1 MANGSSSI
9 SRVDLKPDRN
19 IHKKGSSSTS
29 AKIVKKANA
38 SACKTR
44 FPSRPRMRG
53 ARFGVVFAIYSSL
66 LPVPEIRICITENTN
81 VTKNTIVAMAEA

>member
-1 MANGSSSI
+1 MAKGSSSI
-9 SRVDLKPDRN
+9 SRVDLKPDKN

-29 AKIVKKANA
+29 AKIARKTNA
-38 SACKTR
+38 SACKAR

-53 ARFGVVFAIYSSL
+53 ARFGITLAIYSSL
-66 LPVPEIRICITENTN
+66 LPVPEMRICITENTN